1 MSVTRCEG
9 ERPVTTTINIGT
21 DVYTPLE
28 RIAQTR
34 GVSPE
39 ELARTVLGA
48 FVRHADRPS
57 SPAPDPAFLQAM
69 ADTFREN
76 DELYRRLA
84 K

>member
-1 MSVTRCEG
+1 
-9 ERPVTTTINIGT
+9 
-21 DVYTPLE
+21 VYTPLE

-34 GVSPE
+34 GTTPE

-48 FVRHADRPS
+48 FVRYVANEPS
-57 SPAPDPAFLQAM
+57 PTHDPAFRKAM